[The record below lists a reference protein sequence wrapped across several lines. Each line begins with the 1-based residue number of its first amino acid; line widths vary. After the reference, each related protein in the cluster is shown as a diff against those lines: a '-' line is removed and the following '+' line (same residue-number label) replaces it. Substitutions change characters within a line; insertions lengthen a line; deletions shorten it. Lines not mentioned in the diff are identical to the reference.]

1 MVRLGADSKLE
12 PAEVL
17 ERAERYF
24 GPGGLGLQ
32 VAERRTTR
40 LVLEGGGGGVEVSAE
55 PTATGSNVELESRE
69 WDNQARSFLG
79 TIS

>member
-1 MVRLGADSKLE
+1 MVRLGAESKLK

-17 ERAERYF
+17 EKAECFF

-32 VAERRTTR
+32 VAERQATR
-40 LVLEGGGGGVEVSAE
+40 LVLEGGGGGVAVSAE
-55 PTATGSNVELESRE
+55 PAATGSNVELESRE

-79 TIS
+79 TIA